1 MHAYL
6 FHDMIE
12 GYPNAR
18 KRHCE
23 TGAFVSMMEYYGF
36 EVSEPMAFG
45 IGSGLYFLY
54 TPFMKMGNTIY
65 PIFRSWPVT
74 VVQHAAKR
82 LHLPY
87 HEKRFRNHPEKA
99 TAALDAL
106 VAKGI
111 PVGVVVNVKGLKYFN
126 MTGNEVNFNGHILTV
141 LGKEGSVY
149 TVADTDNRLTSD
161 DLITMEQSVL
171 EDIRFASGVA
181 APHGHMF
188 YFDPLPKDFNKQ
200 VDLKQAVIAGLKAT
214 CHNMLYIP
222 FPYFG
227 TKGMHYFA
235 KDIRKWEQKYEHRQI
250 CIRLLWY
257 YRVIERAG
265 TGGAGYRFIYADFLS
280 EAAALFE
287 NSTMSEC
294 ASMMEKVAE
303 QWRQFSLDCRR
314 YLRKDEITL
323 NEMADQLDEIS
334 ENEKKVFIKI
344 KKEFL
349 KEQNA

>member
-1 MHAYL
+1 MRAYL

>member
-1 MHAYL
+1 
-6 FHDMIE
+6 MIE
-12 GYPNAR
+12 GYPNTR

-23 TGAFVSMMEYYGF
+23 TGSFVSMMEYYGF
-36 EVSEPMAFG
+36 ELSEPMAFG

-54 TPFMKMGNTIY
+54 TPFLKMENTIY

-74 VVQHAAKR
+74 VVEKAAKR

-99 TAALDAL
+99 TMELDAL

-126 MTGNEVNFNGHILTV
+126 MTGNEINFNGHILTV
-141 LGKEGSVY
+141 LGKEGSNY
-149 TVADTDNRLTSD
+149 TVADTDSRLTSD
-161 DLITMEQSVL
+161 ETITMDQSVL
-171 EDIRFASGVA
+171 ENIRFATGVA

-188 YFDPLPKDFNKQ
+188 YFDPLPKDFSMQ
-200 VDLKQAVIAGLKAT
+200 VNLKQAVIAGIKET
-214 CHNMLYIP
+214 CHNMLHIP

-235 KDIRKWEQKYEHRQI
+235 NDVRKWEQKYDHRQI

-265 TGGAGYRFIYADFLS
+265 TGGAGYRFLYADFLS
-280 EAAALFE
+280 EVATLFE
-287 NSTMSEC
+287 NPEMNEF
-294 ASMMEKVAE
+294 ASMMGKTAE
-303 QWRQFSLDCRR
+303 LWRQFSLDCRR
-314 YLRKDEITL
+314 YLRKDEISL
-323 NEMADQLDEIS
+323 NEMAEKLDEIS
-334 ENEKKVFIKI
+334 ESEKEVFKRI

-349 KEQNA
+349 KRT